1 MLDGMRKTQN
11 FKRNQQQTWAAV
23 LGEGRDGLT
32 PINYHC
38 VPENSRKSNEK
49 GNCEEGELAQRLRAP
64 VALPGCRFESQHPH
78 GEELTTIDPEPQ
90 SQGIPCLLLC
100 STGMNMVHGHIRR

>member
-32 PINYHC
+32 PVNYHC

-49 GNCEEGELAQRLRAP
+49 GNCEK
-64 VALPGCRFESQHPH
+64 ESWLS
-78 GEELTTIDPEPQ
+78 GSE
-90 SQGIPCLLLC
+90 LLLLFQAAPTWGAHNNR
-100 STGMNMVHGHIRR
+100 S